1 MPPTVRS
8 GRPSG
13 QQSLIRKLLW
23 AIPLTFVSVL
33 FYWPIA
39 KITSLG
45 FSGDWLATLSA
56 PNTIEVIWFT
66 LWQAAVSTLVT
77 LVISIPGAY
86 LLYRRSFPGQGLI
99 KALITVPFVLPSIV
113 VAVGFTVFRN
123 VHDFW
128 IELGL
133 TFLSDPIYWIIAAH
147 VFVNYS
153 IAIRTIGGVWAGL
166 DTEIDEAAELDG
178 AGRLRSLLAISL
190 PQLRPAVFSA
200 AALVFLFSATSFG
213 IVLVLGGG
221 QVQTIETAIYFSATQ
236 FLDLEATAALVFVQ
250 TLITAS
256 AFLVGS
262 SLAKGTV
269 GLEQVFEGNRKPR
282 VDRRDLPASVL
293 TTGIVVG
300 LLVMPM
306 LLVLVEAFK
315 VGEGWGLTN
324 FANLGTRGARDLLNI
339 SVIDAAANSLRNM
352 VVAAAISFVLGTV
365 ISWLLVRTKQKLLDL
380 VFLVPLGVS
389 SVVLGF
395 GFLVSLDSSWLP
407 LRSSWLIV
415 PLAQTLIALPMVI
428 RLVYPA
434 LVSIGKEPIEQASLD
449 GATSWQIWR
458 FVESGMI
465 KGVLLTAAGYAAII
479 SVGEFGASSFLAYGS
494 EGTIPTLL
502 FRLIAR
508 PGEQN
513 YGMAMAVSAILILFV
528 WGVMLSLAK
537 SIDSVLVS
545 FQDEETKKTNH

>member
-1 MPPTVRS
+1 
-8 GRPSG
+8 
-13 QQSLIRKLLW
+13 
-23 AIPLTFVSVL
+23 L

-45 FSGDWLATLSA
+45 FSGDWVATLSE
-56 PNTIEVIWFT
+56 PKTLEVIWFT

-77 LVISIPGAY
+77 LVIAIPGAY
-86 LLYRRSFPGQGLI
+86 LLYRKSFPGQGI
-99 KALITVPFVLPSIV
+99 VKALITVPFVLPSIV

-128 IELGL
+128 VELGL
-133 TFLSDPIYWIIAAH
+133 TSLSDPVYWIIAAH

-153 IAIRTIGGVWAGL
+153 IAVRTIGGVWAGL

-178 AGRLRSLLAISL
+178 AGRFRSLLSVSL
-190 PQLRPAVFSA
+190 PQLRPAIFSA

-236 FLDLEATAALVFVQ
+236 FLDLEEAAALVFIQ
-250 TLITAS
+250 TLITAA

-262 SLAKGTV
+262 TLANGTI
-269 GLEQVFEGNRKPR
+269 GLEQVFEGTRKPR
-282 VDRRDLPASVL
+282 VDGRDWPASVL
-293 TTGIVVG
+293 TAGIVVG
-300 LLVMPM
+300 LMVMPM

-315 VGEGWGLTN
+315 VGDGWGLTN

-339 SVIDAAANSLRNM
+339 SVLDAASNSLRNM
-352 VVAAAISFVLGTV
+352 MVAAGIAFVLGTL
-365 ISWLLVRTKQKLLDL
+365 ISWLLVRAKQKVLDL

-395 GFLVSLDSSWLP
+395 GFLVSFDSDWLS

-415 PLAQTLIALPMVI
+415 PVAQAIIALPIVI

-434 LVSIGKEPIEQASLD
+434 LVSIGQEPIEQASLE
-449 GATSWQIWR
+449 GASSWQIWR

-465 KGVLLTAAGYAAII
+465 KGVLLTAAGYAAIV
-479 SVGEFGASSFLAYGS
+479 SVGEFGSSSFLAYGS

-513 YGMAMAVSAILILFV
+513 YGMAMAVSALLIVFSWTFV
-528 WGVMLSLAK
+528 VYLGRTSK
-537 SIDSVLVS
+537 H
-545 FQDEETKKTNH
+545 N

>member
-1 MPPTVRS
+1 
-8 GRPSG
+8 
-13 QQSLIRKLLW
+13 LIRKLLW
-23 AIPLTFVSVL
+23 AIPLTFVAVL

-39 KITSLG
+39 KITSIG
-45 FSGDWLATLSA
+45 FSGDCLATLSE
-56 PNTIEVIWFT
+56 PKTLDVILFT

-77 LVISIPGAY
+77 LVIAIPGAY
-86 LLYRRSFPGQGLI
+86 LLYRKSFPGQRLV

-133 TFLSDPIYWIIAAH
+133 TFLSDPVYWIIAAH

-153 IAIRTIGGVWAGL
+153 IAVRTVGGVWAGL
-166 DTEIDEAAELDG
+166 DAEMDEAAELDG

-190 PQLRPAVFSA
+190 PQLRPAIFSA

-236 FLDLEATAALVFVQ
+236 FLDLEAAAALVFIQ
-250 TLITAS
+250 TLITAV
-256 AFLVGS
+256 AFFVGS
-262 SLAKGTV
+262 SLARGSV
-269 GLEQVFEGNRKPR
+269 GLEQVFEGSRKPR
-282 VDRRDLPASVL
+282 VDIRDWPASVI
-293 TTGIVVG
+293 TAGIVIG

-315 VGEGWGLTN
+315 GGDGWGLTN
-324 FANLGTRGARDLLNI
+324 FANLGTRGAKDLLNI
-339 SVIDAAANSLRNM
+339 SVLDAAANSLRNM
-352 VVAAAISFVLGTV
+352 VVAASIAFVLGTL
-365 ISWLLVRTKQKLLDL
+365 ISWLLVRTKQKLFDL
-380 VFLVPLGVS
+380 VFLIPLGVS

-395 GFLVSLDSSWLP
+395 GFLVSFDATWLP

-415 PLAQTLIALPMVI
+415 PLAQALIALPMVI

-449 GATSWQIWR
+449 GASSWKIWR

-513 YGMAMAVSAILILFV
+513 YGMAMAVSAILIVFV
-528 WGVMLSLAK
+528 LSVMLPLNRYS
-537 SIDSVLVS
+537 
-545 FQDEETKKTNH
+545 KTRQG

>member
-1 MPPTVRS
+1 VRS
-8 GRPSG
+8 GKPSG
-13 QQSLIRKLLW
+13 QQSLTRKLLW
-23 AIPLTFVSVL
+23 AIPLSFVAVL

-45 FSGDWLATLSA
+45 FSGDWLATSSEPKTL
-56 PNTIEVIWFT
+56 EVIWFT
-66 LWQAAVSTLVT
+66 LWQAVVSTLVT
-77 LVISIPGAY
+77 LVIAIPGAY
-86 LLYRRSFPGQGLI
+86 LLYRRSFPGQRI
-99 KALITVPFVLPSIV
+99 VKALITVPFVLPSIV

-128 IELGL
+128 VQLGL

-153 IAIRTIGGVWAGL
+153 IAVRTIGGVWAGL

-178 AGRLRSLLAISL
+178 AGRLKSLLAISL
-190 PQLRPAVFSA
+190 PQLRPAIFSA

-236 FLDLEATAALVFVQ
+236 FLNLETAAALVFIQ
-250 TLITAS
+250 TLITAA

-262 SLAKGTV
+262 SLAKGAV
-269 GLEQVFEGNRKPR
+269 GLEQVFEGTRKPR
-282 VDRRDLPASVL
+282 VDKRDWAASVL
-293 TTGIVVG
+293 TAAIVVG

-315 VGEGWGLTN
+315 VGEGWGLSN

-339 SVIDAAANSLRNM
+339 SVLDAASNSLRNM
-352 VVAAAISFVLGTV
+352 VVAAGIAFVLGTL
-365 ISWLLVRTKQKLLDL
+365 ISWLLVRAKQKLLDL
-380 VFLVPLGVS
+380 VFLVPLGIS

-395 GFLVSLDSSWLP
+395 GFLVFFDATWFP

-415 PLAQTLIALPMVI
+415 PLAQALIAVPMVI

-449 GATSWQIWR
+449 GASSWQIWR

-465 KGVLLTAAGYAAII
+465 KGVLLTAVGYAAII

-513 YGMAMAVSAILILFV
+513 YGMAMAVSAILIAFV
-528 WGVMLSLAK
+528 LLVMLLLSRYSRA
-537 SIDSVLVS
+537 SR
-545 FQDEETKKTNH
+545 F

>member
-1 MPPTVRS
+1 MRS
-8 GRPSG
+8 GKPSG
-13 QQSLIRKLLW
+13 PQSLNRKLLW
-23 AIPLTFVSVL
+23 AIPLTFVAVL

-45 FSGDWLATLSA
+45 FSSDWLATLLE
-56 PNTIEVIWFT
+56 PRTLEVIWFT

-77 LVISIPGAY
+77 LVIAIPGAY
-86 LLYRRSFPGQGLI
+86 LLYRKSFTGQRFI

-133 TFLSDPIYWIIAAH
+133 TFLSDPVYWIIAAH

-153 IAIRTIGGVWAGL
+153 IAVRTIGGVWAGL

-178 AGRLRSLLAISL
+178 AGRLRTLLAVSL
-190 PQLRPAVFSA
+190 PQLRPAIFSA
-200 AALVFLFSATSFG
+200 AALAFLFSATSFG

-221 QVQTIETAIYFSATQ
+221 RVQTIESAIYFSATQ
-236 FLDLEATAALVFVQ
+236 FLDLETAAALVFIQ
-250 TLITAS
+250 TLITAA

-269 GLEQVFEGNRKPR
+269 GLEQVFEGSRKPR
-282 VDRRDLPASVL
+282 VDRRDWPASAL
-293 TTGIVVG
+293 TAGIVVG

-306 LLVLVEAFK
+306 LLVLVESFR
-315 VGEGWGLTN
+315 VGDGWGIEN
-324 FANLGTRGARDLLNI
+324 FGNLGTRGARDLLNI
-339 SVIDAAANSLRNM
+339 SVIDAGSNSLRNM
-352 VVAAAISFVLGTV
+352 IVAAGISLVLGTL

-395 GFLVSLDSSWLP
+395 GFLVSFDATWLP
-407 LRSSWLIV
+407 LRSSWLII
-415 PLAQTLIALPMVI
+415 PLAQALIALPMVI

-449 GATSWQIWR
+449 GASSWQIWR

-465 KGVLLTAAGYAAII
+465 KGVLLTAAGYSAII

-494 EGTIPTLL
+494 EVTIPTLL

-513 YGMAMAVSAILILFV
+513 YGMAMAVSAIMI
-528 WGVMLSLAK
+528 MLCLT
-537 SIDSVLVS
+537 LVIWLGRTS
-545 FQDEETKKTNH
+545 KRH

>member
-1 MPPTVRS
+1 
-8 GRPSG
+8 
-13 QQSLIRKLLW
+13 LIRKLLW
-23 AIPLTFVSVL
+23 AIPLTSVAVL

-45 FSGDWLATLSA
+45 FSGDWLTTLSELK
-56 PNTIEVIWFT
+56 TFEIIWFT
-66 LWQAAVSTLVT
+66 LWQAALSTLVT
-77 LVISIPGAY
+77 LVIAIPGAY
-86 LLYRRSFPGQGLI
+86 LLFRRSFPGQPLI

-123 VHDFW
+123 VHNFW

-133 TFLSDPIYWIIAAH
+133 TFLSDPVYWIIAAH

-153 IAIRTIGGVWAGL
+153 IAVKTIGGVWAGL

-178 AGRLRSLLAISL
+178 AGRLRSLLSVSL

-200 AALVFLFSATSFG
+200 AAMVFLFSATSFG

-236 FLDLEATAALVFVQ
+236 FLDLEAAAALVLVQ
-250 TLITAS
+250 TLITAA
-256 AFLVGS
+256 AFLIGS

-269 GLEQVFEGNRKPR
+269 GLEQVFEGTRKPR
-282 VDRRDLPASVL
+282 VDRRDWPASVL
-293 TTGIVVG
+293 TAGIVVG

-315 VGEGWGLTN
+315 VGDGWGLTN

-339 SVIDAAANSLRNM
+339 SVLDAAGNSIRNM
-352 VVAAAISFVLGTV
+352 VVAAGIAFLLGTL

-395 GFLVSLDSSWLP
+395 GFLVSFNETWLSP
-407 LRSSWLIV
+407 RSSWLLV
-415 PLAQTLIALPMVI
+415 PLAQALIALPMVI

-449 GATSWQIWR
+449 GASSWQIWR
-458 FVESGMI
+458 FVQSGMI

-479 SVGEFGASSFLAYGS
+479 SIGEFGASSFLAYGS

-513 YGMAMAVSAILILFV
+513 YGMAMAISVVFIILVFSVILLLGRYSRDFRSHRTLERKH
-528 WGVMLSLAK
+528 W
-537 SIDSVLVS
+537 
-545 FQDEETKKTNH
+545 

>member
-1 MPPTVRS
+1 VRS
-8 GRPSG
+8 GKTSG
-13 QQSLIRKLLW
+13 RQSLTRKLLW
-23 AIPLTFVSVL
+23 AIPLTFVAVL

-39 KITSLG
+39 KITTLG
-45 FSGDWLATLSA
+45 LSGDWLATLGD
-56 PNTIEVIWFT
+56 PETLEVIWFT
-66 LWQAAVSTLVT
+66 LWQAGVSTVVT
-77 LVISIPGAY
+77 LLIAIPGAY
-86 LLYRRSFPGQGLI
+86 LLYRRSFPGQGLV

-123 VHDFW
+123 AHEFW

-133 TFLSDPIYWIIAAH
+133 TFLSDPVYWIIAAH

-153 IAIRTIGGVWAGL
+153 IAVRTIGGVWATMDAGV
-166 DTEIDEAAELDG
+166 EEAAELDG
-178 AGRLRSLLAISL
+178 AGRLKTLLAISL
-190 PQLRPAVFSA
+190 PQLRPAIFSA
-200 AALVFLFSATSFG
+200 AALVFLFTATSFG

-221 QVQTIETAIYFSATQ
+221 QVETIETAIYFSATQ
-236 FLDLEATAALVFVQ
+236 FLDLEAAAALVLVQ
-250 TLITAS
+250 TVITAA

-269 GLEQVFEGNRKPR
+269 GLEQVFEGSRKPR
-282 VDRRDLPASVL
+282 VDLRDLPAALL
-293 TTGIVVG
+293 TAVTVVG
-300 LLVMPM
+300 LLLMPM

-315 VGEGWGLTN
+315 VGDSFGLQN
-324 FANLGTRGARDLLNI
+324 FFNLSTRGARDLLNI
-339 SVIDAAANSLRNM
+339 SVLDAAGNSIRNM
-352 VVAAAISFVLGTV
+352 AVAAVIAFGLGTL
-365 ISWLLVRTKQKLLDL
+365 ISWLLVRTRQKVLDL

-395 GFLVSLDSSWLP
+395 GFLVSFDADWFP
-407 LRSSWLIV
+407 LRSSWLIL
-415 PLAQTLIALPMVI
+415 PLAQALIALPMVI

-449 GATSWQIWR
+449 GASSFQIWR

-465 KGVLLTAAGYAAII
+465 KGVLLTALGYAAII

-513 YGMAMAVSAILILFV
+513 YGMAMAVSAILIVFV
-528 WGVMLSLAK
+528 WSVMLLLSRYSRSRQA
-537 SIDSVLVS
+537 
-545 FQDEETKKTNH
+545 

>member
-1 MPPTVRS
+1 M
-8 GRPSG
+8 
-13 QQSLIRKLLW
+13 
-23 AIPLTFVSVL
+23 L

-39 KITSLG
+39 RITSLG
-45 FSGDWLATLSA
+45 FAGDWLATLSE
-56 PNTIEVIWFT
+56 PKTVEIIWFT
-66 LWQAAVSTLVT
+66 LWQAGLSTLVT
-77 LVISIPGAY
+77 LAVAIPGAY
-86 LLYRRSFPGQGLI
+86 LLYRRSFPGQHFV

-128 IELGL
+128 IDLGL
-133 TFLSDPIYWIIAAH
+133 TFLSDPVYWIIAAH

-153 IAIRTIGGVWAGL
+153 IAVRTIGGVWASL
-166 DTEIDEAAELDG
+166 DSEIEEAAELDG
-178 AGRLRSLLAISL
+178 AGRLKSLLAVSL
-190 PQLRPAVFSA
+190 PQLRPAIFSA

-236 FLDLEATAALVFVQ
+236 FLDLEGAAALVLVQ
-250 TLITAS
+250 TLITAA

-269 GLEQVFEGNRKPR
+269 GLEQVSEGSPKPR
-282 VDRRDLPASVL
+282 VDLRDMPAAIV
-293 TTGIVVG
+293 TFVIVVG

-306 LLVLVEAFK
+306 LLVLVEAFR
-315 VGEGWGLTN
+315 VGDGFGLQN
-324 FANLGTRGARDLLNI
+324 FENLGTRGARDLLNI
-339 SVIDAAANSLRNM
+339 SVLDAALNSLRNM
-352 VVAAAISFVLGTV
+352 TIAAVIAFVLGTIV
-365 ISWLLVRTKQKLLDL
+365 SWLLVRTKQKLLDL
-380 VFLVPLGVS
+380 VFLVPLGIS

-395 GFLVSLDSSWLP
+395 GFLVSFDADWFP

-415 PLAQTLIALPMVI
+415 PLAQALIALPMVI

-434 LVSIGKEPIEQASLD
+434 LVSIGKEPIEQARVD
-449 GATSWQIWR
+449 GASSWQIWR

-465 KGVLLTAAGYAAII
+465 KGVLLTALGFEAIV

-513 YGMAMAVSAILILFV
+513 YGMAMAVSAILIVFV
-528 WGVMLSLAK
+528 WLVMLSLSRYSKAR
-537 SIDSVLVS
+537 
-545 FQDEETKKTNH
+545 QA

>member
-1 MPPTVRS
+1 
-8 GRPSG
+8 
-13 QQSLIRKLLW
+13 
-23 AIPLTFVSVL
+23 
-33 FYWPIA
+33 
-39 KITSLG
+39 
-45 FSGDWLATLSA
+45 
-56 PNTIEVIWFT
+56 
-66 LWQAAVSTLVT
+66 
-77 LVISIPGAY
+77 
-86 LLYRRSFPGQGLI
+86 
-99 KALITVPFVLPSIV
+99 VLPSIV

-123 VHDFW
+123 AHDFW
-128 IELGL
+128 IDLGF

-153 IAIRTIGGVWAGL
+153 IAVRTIGGVWASL
-166 DTEIDEAAELDG
+166 DSEIEEAAELDG
-178 AGRLRSLLAISL
+178 AGRLKSLLAVSL
-190 PQLRPAVFSA
+190 PQLRPAIFSA

-236 FLDLEATAALVFVQ
+236 FLDLEGAAALVLVQ
-250 TLITAS
+250 TLITAA
-256 AFLVGS
+256 AFMVGS

-269 GLEQVFEGNRKPR
+269 GLEQVSEGAPKPR
-282 VDRRDLPASVL
+282 VDVRDLPAAIV
-293 TTGIVVG
+293 TFVIVVG

-306 LLVLVEAFK
+306 LLVLFEAFR
-315 VGEGWGLTN
+315 VGDGFGLQN
-324 FANLGTRGARDLLNI
+324 FENLGTRGARDLLNI
-339 SVIDAAANSLRNM
+339 SVADAAVNSLRNM
-352 VVAAAISFVLGTV
+352 VVASGIAFVLGTLV
-365 ISWLLVRTKQKLLDL
+365 SWLLVRTRQKVLDL

-395 GFLVSLDSSWLP
+395 GFLVSFDADWFA
-407 LRSSWLIV
+407 LRSTWLIV
-415 PLAQTLIALPMVI
+415 PLAQALIALPMVI

-449 GATSWQIWR
+449 GASSFATWR

-465 KGVLLTAAGYAAII
+465 KGVLLTALGYAAII

-513 YGMAMAVSAILILFV
+513 YGMAMAVSAILIVFV
-528 WGVMLSLAK
+528 WLVMLLLSRYSKAR
-537 SIDSVLVS
+537 
-545 FQDEETKKTNH
+545 QA

>member
-1 MPPTVRS
+1 LPPTVRS
-8 GRPSG
+8 GKPSG
-13 QQSLIRKLLW
+13 QQSLNRKLLW
-23 AIPLTFVSVL
+23 AIPLTFVAVL

-45 FSGDWLATLSA
+45 FSGDWLATLSE
-56 PNTIEVIWFT
+56 PKTLEVIWFT
-66 LWQAAVSTLVT
+66 LWQAVASTLVT
-77 LVISIPGAY
+77 LVIAIPGAY
-86 LLYRRSFPGQGLI
+86 LLYRRSFPGQRLVN
-99 KALITVPFVLPSIV
+99 ALITVPFVLPSIV
-113 VAVGFTVFRN
+113 VAVGFTVFRS

-133 TFLSDPIYWIIAAH
+133 TFLSDPVYWIIAAH

-153 IAIRTIGGVWAGL
+153 IAVRTIGGVWAGL

-178 AGRLRSLLAISL
+178 AGRLRTLIAISI
-190 PQLRPAVFSA
+190 PQLRPAIFSA

-236 FLDLEATAALVFVQ
+236 FLDLEAAAALVFIQ
-250 TLITAS
+250 TLITGA

-269 GLEQVFEGNRKPR
+269 GLEQVFEGSRKPR
-282 VDRRDLPASVL
+282 VDLRDWPASVL
-293 TTGIVVG
+293 TAGIVLG

-315 VGEGWGLTN
+315 VGDGWGLSN

-339 SVIDAAANSLRNM
+339 SVIDAAANSIRNM
-352 VVAAAISFVLGTV
+352 VVAAGIAFVLGTL

-395 GFLVSLDSSWLP
+395 GFLVSFDATWLP

-415 PLAQTLIALPMVI
+415 PLAQALIALPMVI

-449 GATSWQIWR
+449 GASSWQIWR

-465 KGVLLTAAGYAAII
+465 QGVLLTAAGYAGII

-513 YGMAMAVSAILILFV
+513 YGMSMAVSAILIVFV
-528 WGVMLSLAK
+528 LLVMLLLSRY
-537 SIDSVLVS
+537 S
-545 FQDEETKKTNH
+545 KTRQA

>member
-1 MPPTVRS
+1 MRS
-8 GRPSG
+8 GKPSG
-13 QQSLIRKLLW
+13 QQFLIRKLLW
-23 AIPLTFVSVL
+23 AIPLTFVAVL

-39 KITSLG
+39 KITSIG
-45 FSGDWLATLSA
+45 FSGDWLATLSE
-56 PNTIEVIWFT
+56 PTTLDVICFT

-77 LVISIPGAY
+77 LVIAIPGAY
-86 LLYRRSFPGQGLI
+86 LLYRRSFPGQRLV
-99 KALITVPFVLPSIV
+99 KAVITVPFVLPSIV

-133 TFLSDPIYWIIAAH
+133 TFLSDPVYWIIAAH

-153 IAIRTIGGVWAGL
+153 IAVRTIGGVWAGL

-178 AGRLRSLLAISL
+178 AGRFRSVLAISL
-190 PQLRPAVFSA
+190 PQLRPAIFSA

-221 QVQTIETAIYFSATQ
+221 QAQTIETAIYFSATQ
-236 FLDLEATAALVFVQ
+236 FLDLEGAAALVFIQ
-250 TLITAS
+250 TLITAA

-269 GLEQVFEGNRKPR
+269 GLEQVFEGTRKPR
-282 VDRRDLPASVL
+282 VDIRDWPASVV
-293 TTGIVVG
+293 TAGIVLG

-306 LLVLVEAFK
+306 LLVLVESFR
-315 VGEGWGLTN
+315 VGDGWSFTN

-339 SVIDAAANSLRNM
+339 SVLDAAENSLRNM
-352 VVAAAISFVLGTV
+352 VVAAGIAFVLGTL

-395 GFLVSLDSSWLP
+395 GFLVSFDQAWLP
-407 LRSSWLIV
+407 LRSSWVIV
-415 PLAQTLIALPMVI
+415 PLAQALIALPMVI

-449 GATSWQIWR
+449 GASSWQIWR
-458 FVESGMI
+458 FVETGMI

-513 YGMAMAVSAILILFV
+513 YGMAMAVSAILIVFV
-528 WGVMLSLAK
+528 WLVIALLDGLARGLSRDTALWKHAGN
-537 SIDSVLVS
+537 L
-545 FQDEETKKTNH
+545 

>member
-1 MPPTVRS
+1 VRS
-8 GRPSG
+8 GKPSG
-13 QQSLIRKLLW
+13 RKSLTKKLLW
-23 AIPLTFVSVL
+23 AIPLTFVAVL

-45 FSGDWLATLSA
+45 LSGDWLATLCD
-56 PNTIEVIWFT
+56 PKTLEVIWFT
-66 LWQAAVSTLVT
+66 LWQAGLSTIVT
-77 LVISIPGAY
+77 LLIAIPGAY
-86 LLYRRSFPGQGLI
+86 LLYRRSFPGQGLV

-123 VHDFW
+123 AHEFW
-128 IELGL
+128 IEIGL
-133 TFLSDPIYWIIAAH
+133 TFLSDPVYWIIAAH

-153 IAIRTIGGVWAGL
+153 IAVRTIGGVWATM
-166 DTEIDEAAELDG
+166 DSEIEEAAELDG
-178 AGRLRSLLAISL
+178 AGRLKTLLAISL
-190 PQLRPAVFSA
+190 PKLRPAIFSA

-221 QVQTIETAIYFSATQ
+221 QIETIETAIYFSATQ
-236 FLDLEATAALVFVQ
+236 FLDIEAAAALVLVQ
-250 TLITAS
+250 TLITAA

-262 SLAKGTV
+262 PLARGTV
-269 GLEQVFEGNRKPR
+269 GLEQVFEGSPKPR
-282 VDRRDLPASVL
+282 VDLRDLPATLLLAV
-293 TTGIVVG
+293 IVVG
-300 LLVMPM
+300 LLLMPM

-315 VGEGWGLTN
+315 VGDGFGLQN
-324 FANLGTRGARDLLNI
+324 FFNLSTRGARDLLNI
-339 SVIDAAANSLRNM
+339 SVLDAAGNSIRNM
-352 VVAAAISFVLGTV
+352 FVAAVIAFGLGTL
-365 ISWLLVRTKQKLLDL
+365 ISWLLVRTRQKILDL

-395 GFLVSLDSSWLP
+395 GFLVSFDADWFP

-415 PLAQTLIALPMVI
+415 PLAQALIALPMVI

-449 GATSWQIWR
+449 GASSFQIWR

-465 KGVLLTAAGYAAII
+465 KGVLLTALSYAAII

-502 FRLIAR
+502 YRLIAR

-513 YGMAMAVSAILILFV
+513 YGMAMAVSAILIVFV
-528 WGVMLSLAK
+528 WSVILLLSRYSK
-537 SIDSVLVS
+537 SR
-545 FQDEETKKTNH
+545 QT

>member
-1 MPPTVRS
+1 LTK
-8 GRPSG
+8 
-13 QQSLIRKLLW
+13 KLLW
-23 AIPLTFVSVL
+23 AIPLTFVAVL

-39 KITSLG
+39 KITTLG
-45 FSGDWLATLSA
+45 LSGDWLATLGEA
-56 PNTIEVIWFT
+56 KTLEVIWFT
-66 LWQAAVSTLVT
+66 LWQAGLSTVVT
-77 LVISIPGAY
+77 LVSAIPGAY
-86 LLYRRSFPGQGLI
+86 LLCRRSFPGQGLV

-123 VHDFW
+123 AHDFW
-128 IELGL
+128 IEVGL
-133 TFLSDPIYWIIAAH
+133 TFLSDPVYWIIAAH

-153 IAIRTIGGVWAGL
+153 IAVRTIGGVWATMDAGV
-166 DTEIDEAAELDG
+166 EEAAELDG
-178 AGRLRSLLAISL
+178 AGRLKTLLAISL
-190 PQLRPAVFSA
+190 PQLRPAIFSA

-221 QVQTIETAIYFSATQ
+221 QVETIETAIYFSATQ
-236 FLDLEATAALVFVQ
+236 FLDLEAAAALVLVQ
-250 TLITAS
+250 TLITAA

-269 GLEQVFEGNRKPR
+269 GLEQVFEGTPKPR
-282 VDRRDLPASVL
+282 VDLRDLPATLL
-293 TTGIVVG
+293 TAVTVVG

-315 VGEGWGLTN
+315 DGDSFGLQN
-324 FANLGTRGARDLLNI
+324 FFNLSTRGARDLLNI
-339 SVIDAAANSLRNM
+339 SVLDAAGNSIRNM
-352 VVAAAISFVLGTV
+352 FVAAVIAFGLGTL
-365 ISWLLVRTKQKLLDL
+365 ISWLLVRTRQKVLDL

-395 GFLVSLDSSWLP
+395 GFLVSFDADWFP

-415 PLAQTLIALPMVI
+415 PLAQALIALPIVI

-449 GATSWQIWR
+449 GASSFQIWR

-465 KGVLLTAAGYAAII
+465 KGVLLTALGYAAII

-513 YGMAMAVSAILILFV
+513 YGMAMAVSAILIVFV
-528 WGVMLSLAK
+528 WSVMLLLARY
-537 SIDSVLVS
+537 SRNR
-545 FQDEETKKTNH
+545 QT

>member
-1 MPPTVRS
+1 MRS
-8 GRPSG
+8 GKPRG

-23 AIPLTFVSVL
+23 AIPLTFVAVL

-45 FSGDWLATLSA
+45 FSGDWLATLSE
-56 PNTIEVIWFT
+56 PKTLEVIWFT

-77 LVISIPGAY
+77 LVIAIPGAY
-86 LLYRRSFPGQGLI
+86 LLYRKSFPGQRFI

-153 IAIRTIGGVWAGL
+153 IAVRTVGGVWAGL

-178 AGRLRSLLAISL
+178 AGRLRSLLSISM

-236 FLDLEATAALVFVQ
+236 FLDLEAAAALVFVQ
-250 TLITAS
+250 TLITAA

-269 GLEQVFEGNRKPR
+269 GLEQVFEGSRKPR
-282 VDRRDLPASVL
+282 VDIRDWPASAL
-293 TTGIVVG
+293 TAGIVVG

-315 VGEGWGLTN
+315 VGEGWGVTN

-339 SVIDAAANSLRNM
+339 SVLDAASNSLRNM
-352 VVAAAISFVLGTV
+352 VVAAAITFVLGTL

-380 VFLVPLGVS
+380 VFIVPLGVS

-395 GFLVSLDSSWLP
+395 GFLISFDAVWFP

-415 PLAQTLIALPMVI
+415 PLAQALIALPMVI

-449 GATSWQIWR
+449 GASSWQIWK

-513 YGMAMAVSAILILFV
+513 YGMAMAVSAILIVFV
-528 WGVMLSLAK
+528 LSVMLLLSRY
-537 SIDSVLVS
+537 S
-545 FQDEETKKTNH
+545 KTRQA

>member
-1 MPPTVRS
+1 MRS
-8 GRPSG
+8 GKPSG

-23 AIPLTFVSVL
+23 AIPLTFVAVL

-45 FSGDWLATLSA
+45 FSGDWLATLSE
-56 PNTIEVIWFT
+56 PKTLGVIWFT

-77 LVISIPGAY
+77 LVIAIPGAY
-86 LLYRRSFPGQGLI
+86 LLYRRSFPGQRFI
-99 KALITVPFVLPSIV
+99 KALITIPFVLPSIV

-123 VHDFW
+123 LHDFW

-133 TFLSDPIYWIIAAH
+133 TFLSDPVYWIIAAH

-153 IAIRTIGGVWAGL
+153 IAVRTIGGVWAGL

-178 AGRLRSLLAISL
+178 AGRLRNLLAISL
-190 PQLRPAVFSA
+190 PQLRPAIFSA
-200 AALVFLFSATSFG
+200 AALIFLFSATSFG

-221 QVQTIETAIYFSATQ
+221 QIQTIETAIYFSATQ
-236 FLDLEATAALVFVQ
+236 FLDLEAAAALVFIQ
-250 TLITAS
+250 TLITAA

-269 GLEQVFEGNRKPR
+269 GLEQVFEGSRKPQ
-282 VDRRDLPASVL
+282 VDKRDWPASVL
-293 TTGIVVG
+293 TAGIVVG

-315 VGEGWGLTN
+315 MGDSWGFEN
-324 FANLGTRGARDLLNI
+324 FANLSTRGARDLLNI

-352 VVAAAISFVLGTV
+352 VVAAGIAFVFGTL

-395 GFLVSLDSSWLP
+395 GFLVSFDATWLP

-415 PLAQTLIALPMVI
+415 PLAQALIALPMVI
-428 RLVYPA
+428 RLVFPA

-449 GATSWQIWR
+449 GASSWQIWR

-513 YGMAMAVSAILILFV
+513 YGMAMAVSAILIVFV
-528 WGVMLSLAK
+528 LLVMLLLSRYSRNK
-537 SIDSVLVS
+537 QS
-545 FQDEETKKTNH
+545 